1 MKTTENFTS
10 KGLVYGSLWGGGK
23 GTYPAINLEGKTKKE
38 LIEKAVKGLDGSLDG
53 GMGFEKLIGALL
65 LVKKTTTVV
74 LEGKNFINEEFE
86 EEFIGDLTE
95 EEQNFLNET
104 SMF

>member
-38 LIEKAVKGLDGSLDG
+38 LIEKSVQLLKNEDWVKEIIDLILN
-53 GMGFEKLIGALL
+53 FEC
-65 LVKKTTTVV
+65 
-74 LEGKNFINEEFE
+74 
-86 EEFIGDLTE
+86 
-95 EEQNFLNET
+95 
-104 SMF
+104 S